1 MPTAVRCTADVRRPH
16 LPGWRRC
23 PSGSATKIKA
33 IKNLFLERRLFALLQ
48 PSKER
53 CPPESGRVSVSA
65 GCGGEEVLRGNR
77 MHGGAHPKNKVPVCF
92 LSVLPLH
99 HRPLGS
105 RQGSKAPGTC
115 TAPPL
120 PFRAEQQSPQPA
132 DERRAVSRPL
142 PSFLVQAELI
152 SPKVVSAE
160 VLLGVSRAPL
170 REYWQ
175 SLTVMASG

>member
-48 PSKER
+48 PSKGR
-53 CPPESGRVSVSA
+53 CLVESGTVSVSA
-65 GCGGEEVLRGNR
+65 GRRGEEVLRGKR
-77 MHGGAHPKNKVPVCF
+77 THGGAHPKRRVSVCF
-92 LSVLPLH
+92 LSVILLH

-105 RQGSKAPGTC
+105 RQGSKALGTR

-142 PSFLVQAELI
+142 PASLVQAELI
-152 SPKVVSAE
+152 SPRVVSAE

-175 SLTVMASG
+175 GLTTVVSG